1 MRALIFFDDF
11 PHRIPAVYGTL
22 LFNQRR
28 FYNNQQALDHEI
40 VIGSPHISHLT
51 FLTLPYKIE
60 FYYWEL
66 IECFRRLI
74 LGVVVAFLGFNTAF
88 VGVFGLVICFFFI
101 FLHVEFEP
109 YKELADN
116 KLGIV
121 LAYSQALLFLV
132 GLLIRT
138 NAFDESLD
146 NMIGIFLIVLFF
158 AGPIVIVGN
167 RYSLHLSFLAK
178 FFQCNM
184 IKIYSCFTSAKR
196 KNTEDDEPVVHNSTS
211 SSGSKLMQKLMAKKT
226 SPNAKQARE
235 SAGKK
240 RKHRKKLK
248 RKRKIGLDN
257 DFGTLAT
264 LIMSLGVSEDDGPVL
279 DLEVNSLSPSATRN
293 LVYSL
298 DRPPQR
304 HFSLQ
309 RRLNF
314 WPRSDQLRV
323 QNANFMASLDRPL
336 SAFEQQQENSNIES
350 PTDGFDVLADL
361 ILFLPEF
368 NRGSD
373 GIIQNQRLTV
383 GDYVYWRSSD
393 VELPARTLGRVEVL
407 FPDNCV
413 EVRFTPRGRKDV
425 RFTFSPDRLVHLD
438 SSALEDHWAYE
449 KFLELEA
456 ATQTKM
462 QKTLAANYG
471 YNGDVPIGIRS
482 AVSAADPMPHQ
493 TLERLKDRH
502 IEELEYRSEEVAFL
516 AKFLMSIGCGPE
528 TGALACLEDL
538 GVESVH
544 DLRDPEI
551 GAERELGRLPA
562 IGPEKAARIVE
573 LTIGMSIREFV

>member
-1 MRALIFFDDF
+1 M
-11 PHRIPAVYGTL
+11 

-40 VIGSPHISHLT
+40 AIGSPHVSHLT
-51 FLTLPYKIE
+51 FLTLPYKID

-66 IECFRRLI
+66 IETFRRLI

-109 YKELADN
+109 HKELADN

-138 NAFDESLD
+138 NAFDESVD
-146 NMIGIFLIVLFF
+146 SMIGIFLIVLFF
-158 AGPIVIVGN
+158 AGPILIIGN
-167 RYSLHLSFLAK
+167 RYSVQLNFFAESCRCNLIK
-178 FFQCNM
+178 FC
-184 IKIYSCFTSAKR
+184 SCFTSSKR
-196 KNTEDDEPVVHNSTS
+196 KSTEGDELEVHEDASTR
-211 SSGSKLMQKLMAKKT
+211 GSKLMQKLMAMKT
-226 SPNAKQARE
+226 SPNAKQAE
-235 SAGKK
+235 EGAGKK
-240 RKHRKKLK
+240 RKQRRKLK
-248 RKRKIGLDN
+248 RKKKIGLEN
-257 DFGTLAT
+257 NFGTLAT
-264 LIMSLGVSEDDGPVL
+264 LILRLGVNEDDEQVL
-279 DLEVNSLSPSATRN
+279 DLEVDSLSQSATRN

-304 HFSLQ
+304 QFSLQ
-309 RRLNF
+309 RRLKF
-314 WPRSDQLRV
+314 WPRSDRLRV
-323 QNANFMASLDRPL
+323 KNANYIASLDRPP
-336 SAFEQQQENSNIES
+336 SAFEQQQESSNLES
-350 PTDGFDVLADL
+350 PTDGFDTLADL
-361 ILFLPEF
+361 ILLLPEF

-373 GIIQNQRLTV
+373 LMIQNQRLTV
-383 GDYVYWRSSD
+383 GDYVYWRYSD
-393 VELPARTLGRVEVL
+393 AELPERTLGRVEVL
-407 FPDNCV
+407 FPDDCV
-413 EVRFTPRGRKDV
+413 EVRFAPRGREEV
-425 RFTFSPDRLVHLD
+425 QFTFSPDRLQHLD
-438 SSALEDHWAYE
+438 SSTLEDHWAHE
-449 KFLELEA
+449 KALALEA

-471 YNGDVPIGIRS
+471 YKGDVPLGICS

-493 TLERLKDRH
+493 MLEHLKDRH

-528 TGALACLEDL
+528 TGALACLEDF
-538 GVESVH
+538 GVESVR

-551 GAERELGRLPA
+551 GAEQELGRLPA